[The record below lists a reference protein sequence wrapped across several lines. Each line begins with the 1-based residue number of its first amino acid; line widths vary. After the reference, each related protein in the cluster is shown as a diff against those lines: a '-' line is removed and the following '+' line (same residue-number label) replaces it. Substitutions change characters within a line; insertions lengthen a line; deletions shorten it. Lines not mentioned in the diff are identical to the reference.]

1 MKFKI
6 AILFCYLA
14 EYRIFDPLT
23 KWYLRRN
30 GFEIEAADNE

>member
-1 MKFKI
+1 MMQRLKFKI

-23 KWYLRRN
+23 EWYLRSN
-30 GFEIEAADNE
+30 GFDV